1 MRIDVDFDSLNRPLR
16 ANWNQRYSAWC
27 RLGRR
32 ISTFLENGLVSVFG
46 NMCNLANGSRFV
58 VFVNLDRRC

>member
-1 MRIDVDFDSLNRPLR
+1 MRIDVDFDSLNRPWR
-16 ANWNQRYSAWC
+16 ANWNRRYVARC

-32 ISTFLENGLVSVFG
+32 ISTFPENGLVPVFG
-46 NMCNLANGSRFV
+46 NMRNLADGSRFV